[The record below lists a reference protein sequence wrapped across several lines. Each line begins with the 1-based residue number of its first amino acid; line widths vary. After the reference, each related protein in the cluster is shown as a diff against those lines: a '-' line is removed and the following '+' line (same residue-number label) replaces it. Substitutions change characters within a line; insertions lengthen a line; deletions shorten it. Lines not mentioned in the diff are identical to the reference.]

1 MFTLLAFI
9 ACSQTPSEPAP
20 LTPPGPPPMPLVA
33 PAYGAD
39 EAAVAA
45 YWDGGSVTYGE
56 VTSPM
61 KHQLDQMLAEYLMGR
76 YDAEYQATEQKMDE
90 ELLKAEAKKRGMA
103 AVEDLLKAEIND
115 KVAKP
120 TDAEV
125 ADAYQALQR
134 KLHGQTMEE
143 ARGVLESAVTQK
155 KQSERYQEYIAS
167 LRTSYRATVQLPF
180 PEVPRIDVSVDD
192 DPSIGP
198 ADAPV
203 TIVQFAEF
211 QCPYCGKARES
222 VDKVMKTYDGKVR
235 FVFRDF
241 PLDFHQNAIPA
252 AIAANCADKQG
263 KYWPVH
269 DAFMKDQQSLAEAD
283 LERVAKGAG
292 LDMTKWEECRKD
304 PAVEAE
310 IKKDEADGQEAG
322 VSGTPAFFING
333 VFINGAQPYEKF
345 KAIID
350 AELAKS
356 SKPAK
361 G

>member
-1 MFTLLAFI
+1 MLSLLAFF
-9 ACSQTPSEPAP
+9 ACSQTPTEAPPLTAPGPAP
-20 LTPPGPPPMPLVA
+20 LPLVA
-33 PAYGAD
+33 PAYGA
-39 EAAVAA
+39 EPTAVAA
-45 YWDGGSVTYGE
+45 YWDGGSVSYGD
-56 VTSPM
+56 VTTPM
-61 KHQLDQMLAEYLMGR
+61 QHQLDQMLAEYLMGR

-90 ELLKAEAKKRGMA
+90 ELLKAETKKRGLA
-103 AVEDLLKAEIND
+103 APEDLLKAEIND

-120 TDAEV
+120 TEAEI

-134 KLHGQTMEE
+134 KLRGQTMEE

-155 KQSERYQEYIAS
+155 KQSERYQVYIEE
-167 LRTSYRATVQLPF
+167 LRKSYRATIQLPF
-180 PEVPRIDVSVDD
+180 PEVPRIEVSADD
-192 DPSIGP
+192 DPSVGP

-222 VDKVMKTYDGKVR
+222 VDKVMKNYDGKVK

-283 LERVAKGAG
+283 IQRVAKAAG

-304 PAVEAE
+304 PSIEAE
-310 IKKDEADGQEAG
+310 IKKDESDGQQAG
-322 VSGTPAFFING
+322 VTGTPAFFING

-345 KAIID
+345 KAIVD
-350 AELAKS
+350 AELAK
-356 SKPAK
+356 KQ